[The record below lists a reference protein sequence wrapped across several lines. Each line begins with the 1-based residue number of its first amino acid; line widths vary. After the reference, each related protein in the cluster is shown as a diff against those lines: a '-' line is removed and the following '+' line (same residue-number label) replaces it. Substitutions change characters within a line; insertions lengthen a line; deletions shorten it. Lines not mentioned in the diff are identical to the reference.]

1 LAIAARQKRDILAA
15 SKLAMK
21 HLQKSRRQLTLLVAC
36 LVTLGAAVF
45 VWGLSYKLSLYDP
58 PQASSH
64 QMPAAKLLS
73 SRERPRTAI
82 AEFQEPS
89 VATPLLIACALL
101 ALFVPLFRAKTQLS
115 WILVR
120 VVSQHR
126 RPRFADIPQ
135 HAFRPPPVSR

>member
-1 LAIAARQKRDILAA
+1 LAIASRQKHDILAA

-21 HLQKSRRQLTLLVAC
+21 QLQKSRRKLTLLLAC

-73 SRERPRTAI
+73 NRERPKTAI
-82 AEFQEPS
+82 SAFQESPFPI
-89 VATPLLIACALL
+89 TIASALL
-101 ALFVPLFRAKTQLS
+101 ALFVPSLTENTQPV
-115 WILVR
+115 WILSSATR
-120 VVSQHR
+120 HR
-126 RPRFADIPQ
+126 RQTISSTVP
-135 HAFRPPPVSR
+135 HYAFRPPPASC